1 MDTKNAEDAIVDIK
15 ALKLLDYQ
23 LKLLAKLQPPSI
35 LEQDNEIMSSVTQI
49 LDKVMTNIQMVAD
62 YVCEITTKLDDVR
75 DIIKE
80 YDIEI
85 AENLQEIIKEHM
97 LTESD
102 CLKRDSSTV
111 EDNARIT
118 IAKKKLK
125 QFRNKQLL
133 GRQDHELKELIAK
146 TEEILLRSETE
157 VDYCKEDIANLE
169 EHLVSW
175 TNTLEQ
181 IEVKKLRLIDN
192 EKSNNNNDTNTSNG
206 TENGIVEHVNGSH
219 DTEGFDGQHP
229 NWQMWPLFVYDI
241 KGTSRFNQ
249 RICCVI
255 LATPGSLNRSDISCE
270 AADSYHLL
278 DNCLEFIDEQAISGL
293 ITIKA
298 NEEKSIKF
306 EVPILVYIPVVSHN
320 SSLIPTVKYY
330 KGDCWAEGLAAPS
343 INIPDVANVSF
354 IGASIPVRDLV
365 CLQCIAVARY
375 RRHEVDV
382 DEKGLTYELHDDRNI
397 KISIPPMTFPNT
409 SKVLSKVVSWNK
421 VGVEIDSQLNSNLKY
436 IKAIGSYLE
445 VASETV
451 TKSDIEV
458 ILYNIGWFL
467 EKEGATILTTN
478 QETLHRCSRWIIN
491 NMKPIMADNIQTT
504 CEDAPKDHQVLR
516 TRGDK
521 NRMVLYNLINCNDT
535 DFDSFI
541 QQLEK
546 TNQQHIIE
554 VLNRVKTDIV
564 LAQSQ
569 TSAKETNF
577 SQDHQFYNGKL
588 YIIMKSDDKE
598 WKPVLHEQKPMN
610 PKSRV
615 ITLEKG
621 HCVYKIIS
629 FTSSEELTSRELE
642 NAANVL
648 DELTYFTKVKI
659 ICRQNEEDLHDV
671 IIHCTKSCE
680 AKQRLSELDNRGYTQ
695 GPPASEEFGLI
706 DGEEIEI
713 RFEHNIQMTKYKLFP
728 LKIKYFANIEPMK
741 FSGRIEIVDINDQRG
756 DATHHGQLVYKVTTG
771 RYDKERK
778 GTMHIHFPKELE
790 ANIEDFVHTS
800 VDPVRLLAKHIAW
813 QQTYDNS
820 YSTRWVTYAG
830 NLVQQDMPT
839 YRQIIRDIDEYQS
852 SDSERDRC
860 EAFILRWSSHYS
872 DPKINKIEKMLEA
885 QSEEETRQKAYQFI
899 MLYLPPFGYFTN
911 ERIEKI
917 AYIIARDWKI
927 IAEKLN
933 FSNYDISR
941 IISSEDGLVRQAMRM
956 LEMWRIVDAVVMTPE
971 SPLRKLCKISE
982 SLICVNALIEW
993 LKEYEK
999 NANDNSSTD

>member
-1 MDTKNAEDAIVDIK
+1 M
-15 ALKLLDYQ
+15 
-23 LKLLAKLQPPSI
+23 LAKLQPPSI

-49 LDKVMTNIQMVAD
+49 LDKVKINIQIVAD

-85 AENLQEIIKEHM
+85 AVNLQEIIKEHM
-97 LTESD
+97 LPESK
-102 CLKRDSSTV
+102 CLKRDLSTV
-111 EDNARIT
+111 DDNSRIT
-118 IAKKKLK
+118 IAQKKLK
-125 QFRNKQLL
+125 HFRNKQLL
-133 GRQDHELKELIAK
+133 GRQDHALKELIAK
-146 TEEILLRSETE
+146 TEEIVLKSETQ

-181 IEVKKLRLIDN
+181 IEVKKLRLMNN
-192 EKSNNNNDTNTSNG
+192 EKSYGNNDTNKSND
-206 TENGIVEHVNGSH
+206 TENERVENVIGS
-219 DTEGFDGQHP
+219 DETECFERQHP
-229 NWQMWPLFVYDI
+229 NWQKWPLFVYDI

-270 AADSYHLL
+270 ATDSYHLI

-293 ITIKA
+293 ITINA

-320 SSLIPTVKYY
+320 SSLIPTIKYY
-330 KGDCWAEGLAAPS
+330 KGDCWAEGVAAPS
-343 INIPDVANVSF
+343 INIPDAANVSF

-375 RRHEVDV
+375 RRHEVEV

-397 KISIPPMTFPNT
+397 KISIPPMTFPNP
-409 SKVLSKVVSWNK
+409 SKVLSKIVSWNK
-421 VGVEIDSQLNSNLKY
+421 VGVGIDAQLNSNLKY
-436 IKAIGSYLE
+436 IKVIGSYLE

-458 ILYNIGWFL
+458 ILYNLGWFL
-467 EKEGATILTTN
+467 EKEGVTRLTTN
-478 QETLHRCSRWIIN
+478 QETLYRCSRWITN
-491 NMKPIMADNIQTT
+491 NMKPIMAEHIQTI

-516 TRGDK
+516 TMGDK
-521 NRMVLYNLINCNDT
+521 NRLVLHNLISCNDT
-535 DFDSFI
+535 DFDNFI

-564 LAQSQ
+564 LAKSQSP
-569 TSAKETNF
+569 AKEINF
-577 SQDHQFYNGKL
+577 RQDHQFYNGKL
-588 YIIMKSDDKE
+588 YVILKSDDKE
-598 WKPVLHEQKPMN
+598 WKSVLHEQKPMN

-621 HCVYKIIS
+621 HCIYKIIS
-629 FTSSEELTSRELE
+629 FTSSEELTSKELE
-642 NAANVL
+642 NAAYVL
-648 DELTYFTKVKI
+648 DEVTYLTKVKI

-680 AKQRLSELDNRGYTQ
+680 AEQRLAELDDRGYTQ
-695 GPPASEEFGLI
+695 GPSASEEFGLI

-741 FSGRIEIVDINDQRG
+741 FSGRIDIVDINDQRG
-756 DATHHGQLVYKVTTG
+756 DATYHGQLVYKVTTG
-771 RYDKERK
+771 RFDKERK

-790 ANIEDFVHTS
+790 ENIEDFVHTG

-813 QQTYDNS
+813 QQTYDNF

-839 YRQIIRDIDEYQS
+839 YRQIIRDIDEYES
-852 SDSERDRC
+852 SNSERDRC

-872 DPKINKIEKMLEA
+872 DPNTNKIEKILEA
-885 QSEEETRQKAYQFI
+885 QSEKDTRQKANQFI
-899 MLYLPPFGYFTN
+899 MSYLPPFGYFTN

-933 FSNYDISR
+933 FINNDISR

-956 LEMWRIVDAVVMTPE
+956 LEMWRILDAVVMTPE
-971 SPLRKLCKISE
+971 SPLIQLCDISK
-982 SLICVNALIEW
+982 SLNCHNTLVEW
-993 LKEYEK
+993 SNEYGK
-999 NANDNSSTD
+999 NSNDTILTD